1 MKKLLKFFY
10 NLDVLFRAF
19 LTCAFAAGFLPD
31 VPEFHQSINCIHFEN
46 LDITDKKSF
55 HKSRNKKTPRG
66 HDIF

>member
-1 MKKLLKFFY
+1 MYYSEPFLH
-10 NLDVLFRAF
+10 VL
-19 LTCAFAAGFLPD
+19 LPD

-55 HKSRNKKTPRG
+55 HKSRNKKTPKG